1 MSKIL
6 VRICN
11 AKYLEKEVPVYV
23 QFKEDRTFEAMKE
36 LLTEFL
42 RFNERHDIL
51 IGLGTPAARDTSARN
66 QVGSYG
72 KVEYKDAG
80 YKFNRGDQGIVVK
93 PLITSA
99 GLTLEQ
105 AERLVL
111 VPVIMQGAAKS
122 YIRSFWVT
130 HNDKM
135 NLPQDEVNLLESG
148 PIVKLFKSKQ
158 KHTLGA

>member
-11 AKYLEKEVPVYV
+11 AKYLEKEIPVYV

-42 RFNERHDIL
+42 RFNERQDIL
-51 IGLGTPAARDTSARN
+51 IGLGTPAARD
-66 QVGSYG
+66 QIQSYG